1 LLELLDIVLD
11 LSKIESGRLGLENT
25 VANVADLARRTTEGF
40 SGQLAEKD
48 VSLTVEVAPEAE
60 GSFVGDPAR
69 LSQVL
74 LNLISNAVKFTDRG
88 SIVLSLTRPG
98 DSLVIAVTDSGI
110 GIAPDQLDAIFDR
123 FVQADSSTTRRYGG
137 SGLGLAI
144 TRELVELMGGE
155 ITVSSWPGAGSTFH
169 VILPLARAA
178 SEAPAA
184 SPSDSDREALPNL
197 RVLAAEDNEVNR
209 LVLRT
214 LLEQVGITP
223 TLVGNGEEAL
233 EAWST
238 SAWDLVLMDIQMPVM
253 DGLTATREI
262 RRMEREAGMWSTP
275 IIALTANV
283 MQHQVRGYLAAG
295 VDAVVGKPIQI
306 AELLAAMDSL
316 LSASDAQDDADI
328 RGAA

>member
-1 LLELLDIVLD
+1 
-11 LSKIESGRLGLENT
+11 
-25 VANVADLARRTTEGF
+25 
-40 SGQLAEKD
+40 
-48 VSLTVEVAPEAE
+48 
-60 GSFVGDPAR
+60 
-69 LSQVL
+69 
-74 LNLISNAVKFTDRG
+74 LISNAVKFTDRG